1 MKPGEAMVLVEI
13 PPAIDSINTAAG
25 KMYVDTS
32 YAVGQYANVYATV
45 CGVPEK
51 INSRSARANKG
62 KQGHFSPDEDMRLKV
77 GDTVY
82 FSYLTITNAKKNFDR
97 GKYWEGD
104 GKRFALLPYA
114 SLFFAVRKRCISA
127 MSDSQIERLAKDG
140 SLLSEYIML
149 NQWILIEPVGIKQHS
164 ETFERYGTV
173 MIDDER
179 STGNIAVITDNPFKS
194 SEGIV
199 AHCPPGLGINVGDN
213 VIFQKESDIPVEY
226 ELCRTL
232 DKPYWRM
239 EYKDIV
245 AKRAGRGVDLIDN
258 YCLVV
263 RDEPDTKTSFDIF
276 AEDQFTGEIVQV
288 GPKVKDLTVGQR
300 VLFVHSE
307 YTEFPHNDGR
317 MGILVREGEMLM
329 DVKQHKIVRI

>member
-1 MKPGEAMVLVEI
+1 MVLVEI

-25 KMYVDTS
+25 KLYVDTS
-32 YAVGQYANVYATV
+32 YNVGQYANVFATV
-45 CGVPEK
+45 LGVPDK

-82 FSYLTITNAKKNFDR
+82 FSYLAITNAKKNFDR
-97 GKYWEGD
+97 GKYWEED

-114 SLFFAVRKRCISA
+114 SLFFAVRQVKHQRDLTKEEMNSGKYKY
-127 MSDSQIERLAKDG
+127 DRLAWWEP
-140 SLLSEYIML
+140 EYIML
-149 NQWILIEPVGIKQHS
+149 NQWLLIEPVGIKQHS

-199 AHCPPGLGINVGDN
+199 AHCPPGLGIEPGDN

-239 EYKDIV
+239 EWKDIV
-245 AKRAGRGVDLIDN
+245 AKRNGRGVDLVDN
-258 YCLVV
+258 YCLVI

-276 AEDQFTGEIVQV
+276 AEDQFTGVIVQI
-288 GPKVKDLTVGQR
+288 GPKVTGLTVGQR
-300 VLFVHSE
+300 VLFVHGD
-307 YTEFPHNDGR
+307 YVEFPHSDGR
-317 MGILVREGEMLM
+317 TGILVREGEMLM
-329 DVKQHKIVRI
+329 DVKEHKIVRV